1 MKLRLAKE
9 IGYCYG
15 VRNAVE
21 SAIEEAQ
28 KKNGPVVTLGEI
40 IHNEHA
46 VRVLR
51 DQHGVDTIHRP
62 DDIGCGG
69 TVVIRAHGIPPETY
83 RELESRGLN
92 IVDATCPFV
101 KKTHTVAKRLADE
114 GYFIVILGKRD
125 HPEVI
130 GIQGAIGANCV
141 VVEKSED
148 LEHVP
153 VTVRIAVVFQ
163 STTTVEA
170 NRYALGPIAER
181 CTEMRVMNTICDV
194 TINRIE
200 QAERLAPHVNAI
212 LVIGGKNSSNT
223 KKLATMCLQL
233 VPRTYHVEDAS
244 ELGQADLRPD
254 DTVGI
259 ITGTSTPMFLV
270 EEVVRALKERFPVT
284 GEGVVK

>member
-21 SAIEEAQ
+21 AAVEEAR
-28 KKNGPVVTLGEI
+28 KRNGPVVTLGEI

-46 VRVLR
+46 VQMLR
-51 DQHGVDTIHRP
+51 DQHGVDTINRP
-62 DDIGCGG
+62 DEIDCG
-69 TVVIRAHGIPPETY
+69 TVVIRAHGVPPETY
-83 RELESRGLN
+83 RQLENRGVTV
-92 IVDATCPFV
+92 VDATCPFV
-101 KKTHTVAKRLADE
+101 KKTHTIAKKLADE
-114 GYFIVILGKRD
+114 GFFIVILGKRD

-130 GIQGAIGANCV
+130 GIQGAIGAQCV
-141 VVEKSED
+141 VVEKDED
-148 LEHVP
+148 LDQVP
-153 VTVRIAVVFQ
+153 ATPKIAVVFQ

-181 CTEMRVMNTICDV
+181 CNEMRVMNTICDV

-223 KKLATMCLQL
+223 KKLATMCRQL
-233 VPRTYHVEDAS
+233 VPRTYHIEDAG
-244 ELGQADLRPD
+244 ELGLAELRPD

-259 ITGTSTPMFLV
+259 ITGTSTPMVLV
-270 EEVVRALKERFPVT
+270 EEVVRALQGRFPV
-284 GEGVVK
+284 EEQSVVA

>member
-21 SAIEEAQ
+21 SATEEAD
-28 KKNGPVVTLGEI
+28 KRNGPVVTFGEI

-46 VRVLR
+46 VRVLK

-62 DDIGCGG
+62 EEIGRG
-69 TVVIRAHGIPPETY
+69 TVVIRAHGVPPETY
-83 RELESRGLN
+83 RALSERGLN

-101 KKTHTVAKRLADE
+101 KKTHTIAKKLADE
-114 GYFIVILGKRD
+114 GYFIVILGKHD

-130 GIQGAIGANCV
+130 GIQGAIGAQCV

-148 LEHVP
+148 LGQVP
-153 VTVRIAVVFQ
+153 MTTKIAVVFQ

-181 CTEMRVMNTICDV
+181 CNEMRVMNTICDV

-200 QAERLAPHVNAI
+200 QAERLAPHVNVI

-223 KKLATMCLQL
+223 KKLATMCSHL
-233 VPRTYHVEDAS
+233 VPRTFHIEDVR
-244 ELGQADLRPD
+244 ELGGADLHAD
-254 DTVGI
+254 DIVGV

-270 EEVVRALKERFPVT
+270 EEVVRELRKRFAV
-284 GEGVVK
+284 EEESVVK

>member
-1 MKLRLAKE
+1 MKLCLAKE

-21 SAIEEAQ
+21 SAVEEAQ
-28 KKNGPVVTLGEI
+28 KKNGPVVTFGEI

-46 VRVLR
+46 VRSLR
-51 DQHGVDTIHRP
+51 DQHGVGAIDRP
-62 DDIGCGG
+62 EDVNGG

-83 RELESRGLN
+83 RALESRGLN

-101 KKTHTVAKRLADE
+101 KKTHTVAKKLADE

-130 GIQGAIGANCV
+130 GIQGAIGVSCV

-153 VTVRIAVVFQ
+153 MTARIAVVFQ

-181 CTEMRVMNTICDV
+181 CNEMRVMNTICDV

-223 KKLATMCLQL
+223 KKLATMCRQL
-233 VPRTYHVEDAS
+233 VSRTFHIEDAS
-244 ELGQADLRPD
+244 ELQEAGLQSD

-270 EEVVRALKERFPVT
+270 EDVVRALKKRYPVT
-284 GEGVVK
+284 EESVVK

>member
-21 SAIEEAQ
+21 SAVEEAQ
-28 KKNGPVVTLGEI
+28 KKNGPVVTFGEI

-46 VRVLR
+46 VRSLR
-51 DQHGVDTIHRP
+51 DQHGVGAIDRP
-62 DDIGCGG
+62 EDVNGG

-101 KKTHTVAKRLADE
+101 KKTHTVAKKLADE

-130 GIQGAIGANCV
+130 GIQGAIGASCV

-153 VTVRIAVVFQ
+153 MTVRIAVVFQ

-181 CTEMRVMNTICDV
+181 CNEMRVMNTICDV

-223 KKLATMCLQL
+223 KKLATMCRQL
-233 VPRTYHVEDAS
+233 VPHTYHIEDAS
-244 ELGQADLRPD
+244 ELHEAGLQAD

-270 EEVVRALKERFPVT
+270 EDVVRALKKRYPVT
-284 GEGVVK
+284 EESVVT

>member
-1 MKLRLAKE
+1 MRLRLAKE

-21 SAIEEAQ
+21 SAVEEAQ
-28 KKNGPVVTLGEI
+28 KKNGPVVTFGEI

-46 VRVLR
+46 VRSLR
-51 DQHGVDTIHRP
+51 DQHGVDAIDRP
-62 DDIGCGG
+62 EDVNGG

-83 RELESRGLN
+83 RALESRGLN
-92 IVDATCPFV
+92 IIDATCPFV
-101 KKTHTVAKRLADE
+101 KKTHTIAKRLADE

-130 GIQGAIGANCV
+130 GIQGAIGASCV

-153 VTVRIAVVFQ
+153 MTVKIAVVFQ

-181 CTEMRVMNTICDV
+181 CNEMRVMNTICDV

-200 QAERLAPHVNAI
+200 QAERLAPHVNAF

-223 KKLATMCLQL
+223 KKLATMCRQL
-233 VPRTYHVEDAS
+233 VLRTYHIEDAG
-244 ELGQADLRPD
+244 ELVEAALQPD

-270 EEVVRALKERFPVT
+270 EDVVRALKTRYPVT
-284 GEGVVK
+284 EESVVT

>member
-21 SAIEEAQ
+21 SAIEEAD
-28 KKNGPVVTLGEI
+28 KKNGPVVTFGEI

-62 DDIGCGG
+62 EEIDRG
-69 TVVIRAHGIPPETY
+69 TVVIRAHGVPPDTY
-83 RELESRGLN
+83 RALAERGLN

-101 KKTHTVAKRLADE
+101 KKTHTIAKRLADE
-114 GYFIVILGKRD
+114 GYFIVILGKHD

-130 GIQGAIGANCV
+130 GIQGAIGVQCV

-148 LEHVP
+148 LEQVP
-153 VTVRIAVVFQ
+153 MSTKIAVVFQ

-181 CTEMRVMNTICDV
+181 CNEMRVMNTICDV

-200 QAERLAPHVNAI
+200 QAERLAPHVNVI

-223 KKLATMCLQL
+223 KKLAIMCRHR
-233 VPRTYHVEDAS
+233 VPRTFHIEDVR
-244 ELGQADLRPD
+244 ELDAAELHAD

-270 EEVVRALKERFPVT
+270 EEVVRELRKRFAVQEEMVVT
-284 GEGVVK
+284 